1 MLRNLL
7 KSVAHKLP
15 LAMPFY
21 WLIRDL
27 SIQKQ
32 GFLPT
37 PWGFGLSGNEI
48 MASGTFEPVETQ
60 IIQEL
65 LPQIDIFINVGANI
79 GYYCCHALSL
89 GKPTIAIEPIPNNL
103 QYLLNNVKSN
113 GWDKKIEVFP
123 VALGESSNVLDIWGA
138 GTAASLIKGWGS
150 NSEKYATRVPILTL
164 DRVLGKRI
172 VGKKALILIDVEGAE
187 YLVLK
192 GAIEALQNNPKP
204 IWMIEITTTEHQ
216 PAKIGTNPYFVETFK
231 LFFDYGYKAFTVEE
245 ISKEITMD
253 EITAIATTQ
262 SKPNTHNFIFR

>member
-7 KSVAHKLP
+7 KYIAHKLP
-15 LAMPFY
+15 LVLPFY
-21 WLIRDL
+21 WFIRDL

-32 GFLPT
+32 GVIAT

-48 MASGTFEPVETQ
+48 MASGTFEPLETRV
-60 IIQEL
+60 IREL

-89 GKPTIAIEPIPNNL
+89 GKPTIAVEPIPNNL
-103 QYLLNNVKSN
+103 QYLLNNVKCN
-113 GWDKKIEVFP
+113 GWDKQIEVFP
-123 VALGESSNVLDIWGA
+123 VALGDSHNVLDIWGV

-150 NSEKYATRVPILTL
+150 NSEQYSTRVPILTL

-172 VGKKALILIDVEGAE
+172 IGKKALILIDVEGAE
-187 YLVLK
+187 YPVLR
-192 GAIEALQNNPKP
+192 GAIEALQSNPKP

-216 PAKIGTNPYFVETFK
+216 PAQVGTNPYFAETFR

-245 ISKEITMD
+245 NSKEVTMD
-253 EITAIATTQ
+253 EITVMVKTQ